1 MGDLQTFNVW
11 FEGELHVH
19 TRIRDV
25 LINVTDK
32 QRFSH
37 LPVILPTNT
46 YVQVVTVMVIVTGAP
61 VASTTVF
68 CVAIRT
74 TKEHVK
80 HQ

>member
-1 MGDLQTFNVW
+1 M
-11 FEGELHVH
+11 
-19 TRIRDV
+19 

-46 YVQVVTVMVIVTGAP
+46 YVQVVTMMVIVTGAP
-61 VASTTVF
+61 VASTTVL